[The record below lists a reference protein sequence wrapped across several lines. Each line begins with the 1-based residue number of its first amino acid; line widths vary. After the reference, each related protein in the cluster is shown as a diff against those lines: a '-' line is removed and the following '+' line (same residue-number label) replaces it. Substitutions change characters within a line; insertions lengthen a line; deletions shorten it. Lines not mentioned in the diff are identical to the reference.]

1 MLLVRGKHWTQTALL
16 RTPRGARPHLV
27 DLPHQKKGRRSF
39 PSFPGALLVLVNAD
53 TDWAE
58 NLVCARHLLGI
69 HLELVRVL
77 SVTFRVRR
85 GKAGS

>member
-1 MLLVRGKHWTQTALL
+1 MRK
-16 RTPRGARPHLV
+16 RTVH
-27 DLPHQKKGRRSF
+27 
-39 PSFPGALLVLVNAD
+39 ALLVLVNAD

-85 GKAGS
+85 DKASS